1 MIVKNTFYK
10 QIYNIFTLK
19 SVFQIIDLL
28 FKYLIIKRFSM
39 SDLGVFLYVCSII
52 YFLSNTSLMGMS
64 IYMQRQI
71 ARNNSL
77 NFRYIMVVLLF
88 LLVSCVFAYIILP
101 QQLMALKPY
110 FIVILICNTI
120 VSMVIAVCYG
130 SGRYDNRYKILLV
143 SCGYMVA
150 LIFYMLYKK
159 NHYDLNLIFY
169 SWVANAVIATI
180 YSIGVFLPLRNK
192 ISFMK
197 EPLVRSSTIM
207 LNLILIY
214 AVSMPFDY
222 ARFYDR
228 FLLNHFF
235 NSRILG
241 MYSFNCSMML
251 AAYSFLI
258 MPIISICM
266 TSLSKNFANIER
278 QAKIIFRFY
287 IYTLFIFALIFIVY
301 VPFAHKWLIWLGLIK
316 YSDTVGVFIFVYLN
330 MFIYALSIPFIIRI
344 SISDNNKEKFFY
356 CLFSIAIFNIPMLFI
371 IINPG
376 FITFLSGFLVA
387 YTFHL
392 LLSVG
397 LNYAYSKELIQSLRK
412 EGSKLVNSGRAG
424 ILALI
429 SE

>member
-1 MIVKNTFYK
+1 
-10 QIYNIFTLK
+10 
-19 SVFQIIDLL
+19 
-28 FKYLIIKRFSM
+28 M

-64 IYMQRQI
+64 VYMQRQI
-71 ARNNSL
+71 ARNKSL
-77 NFRYIMVVLLF
+77 NLRYFMIAFLF
-88 LLVSCVFAYIILP
+88 LLVSCVVAYTILP
-101 QQLMALKPY
+101 QQLIALKPY

-120 VSMVIAVCYG
+120 VSLVIAVCYG

-150 LIFYMLYKK
+150 LIFYMLYQK
-159 NHYDLNLIFY
+159 NHYDLNIIFY
-169 SWVANAVIATI
+169 SWVANAVIATM
-180 YSIGVFLPLRNK
+180 YSIGVFIPLRK
-192 ISFMK
+192 KLSFVK
-197 EPLVRSSTIM
+197 EPLVNSSAIM

-241 MYSFNCSMML
+241 MYSFNCSMIL

-258 MPIISICM
+258 MPIISICL
-266 TSLSKNFANIER
+266 TAISKNFTNIEV

-287 IYTLFIFALIFIVY
+287 IYTLVIFALIFVLY
-301 VPFAHKWLIWLGLIK
+301 VPLAHKWLIWLGLTK

-356 CLFSIAIFNIPMLFI
+356 CLFSIAIFNIPLLFI
-371 IINPG
+371 LIKPQLVM
-376 FITFLSGFLVA
+376 FLIGFLVP

-392 LLSVG
+392 FFYRQ
-397 LNYAYSKELIQSLRK
+397 N
-412 EGSKLVNSGRAG
+412 
-424 ILALI
+424 
-429 SE
+429 